1 MAFALV
7 LILDEKKF
15 PCKREFVTATI
26 VVIFFTV
33 FVQGTTIGPLV
44 KFLKVKRKEVEEPT
58 MSAKLANR
66 LIDHAMTCLEG
77 VVGVSGD
84 NYLRDK

>member
-1 MAFALV
+1 
-7 LILDEKKF
+7 
-15 PCKREFVTATI
+15 
-26 VVIFFTV
+26 
-33 FVQGTTIGPLV
+33 
-44 KFLKVKRKEVEEPT
+44 
-58 MSAKLANR
+58 